1 LTGRKRKRDDE
12 DSDDSYAEGNEKNE
26 SSSVS
31 ASEEE
36 DVSASEESSVSERP
50 KKKRKFGKFQ
60 AKKKEYEI
68 PKKTFD
74 SLPEAQRDY
83 LESLSIEQ
91 MKKKLGL
98 NDQVKT
104 KTKKQLMYAIADCL
118 QNGCMPRC
126 PKCFG
131 GRVKRSAKGLYYCP
145 GSFDDDEFV
154 SCSFEAKKV
163 DRPAWKSE
171 PGCAL

>member
-1 LTGRKRKRDDE
+1 MLMWGTGWFLYRCAGNVKSPESKLTGRKRKRDDE

-68 PKKTFD
+68 PK
-74 SLPEAQRDY
+74 
-83 LESLSIEQ
+83 
-91 MKKKLGL
+91 
-98 NDQVKT
+98 VK
-104 KTKKQLMYAIADCL
+104 Y
-118 QNGCMPRC
+118 
-126 PKCFG
+126 F
-131 GRVKRSAKGLYYCP
+131 
-145 GSFDDDEFV
+145 
-154 SCSFEAKKV
+154 
-163 DRPAWKSE
+163 
-171 PGCAL
+171 